1 VYLPPPMAAVYVTE
15 TFSSI
20 QGESSFAG
28 ATCFFIRL
36 GGCNLRCRY
45 CDTPL
50 AREPGRAVEIA
61 DLVAQCAANPAAIAE
76 ITGGEPLLQP
86 GFRALAEGLRDRGG
100 KRAVLVETNGSQD
113 LSVVPP
119 GVVTIMDAKCPGSG
133 EAASLDERNL
143 ARLRPGDEVKFVI
156 GSRADYEWAR
166 AFVARHHLATRCAW
180 VLFGP
185 VAGSLAPAD
194 LARWIVQD
202 GLPVRLQIQLH
213 RLTNMP

>member
-1 VYLPPPMAAVYVTE
+1 MSVVHVTE
-15 TFSSI
+15 TFTSI
-20 QGESSFAG
+20 QGESSYAG

-50 AREPGRAVEIA
+50 AREPGRATEVT
-61 DLVAQCAANPAAIAE
+61 DVVAQCAASPAAIAE

-86 GFRALAEGLRDRGG
+86 GFRALAEGLRDHGS

-113 LSVVPP
+113 LSAVPP
-119 GVVTIMDAKCPGSG
+119 GLVTIMDVKCPDSG

-143 ARLRPGDEVKFVI
+143 ARLRPGDEVKFVLA
-156 GSRADYEWAR
+156 SRSDYEWAR
-166 AFVARHHLATRCAW
+166 AFVSRHDLAARCAW

-185 VAGSLAPAD
+185 VAGALDPAD
-194 LARWIVQD
+194 LAGWIVQD
-202 GLPVRLQIQLH
+202 GLKVRLQVQLH
-213 RLTNMP
+213 RLVEMR